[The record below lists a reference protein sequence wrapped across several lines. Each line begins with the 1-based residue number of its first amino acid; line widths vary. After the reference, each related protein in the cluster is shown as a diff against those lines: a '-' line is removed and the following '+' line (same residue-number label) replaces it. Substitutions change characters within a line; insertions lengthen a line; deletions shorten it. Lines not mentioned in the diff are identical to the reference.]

1 MKRYKVRITDRNGFH
16 HEYPDGSC
24 FGGSYGDPH
33 VATMCLNEAE
43 FKALTMFM
51 GQVSDLRHDVA
62 VFNLSQCCVLTPWH
76 KRVMCKYFKAFT
88 EQVTIEF
95 LFK

>member
-16 HEYPDGSC
+16 HEYPDGTG

-51 GQVSDLRHDVA
+51 GQVSEAQHDVA
-62 VFNLSQCCVLTPWH
+62 LFSFTQCCLLSDWH
-76 KRVMCKYFKAFT
+76 KRVLCENFKAIT
-88 EQVTIEF
+88 PEQVKIEI
-95 LFK
+95 L

>member
-16 HEYPDGSC
+16 HEFDDGSC
-24 FGGSYGDPH
+24 TGGSYGDPI
-33 VATMCLNEAE
+33 VVTMCLNEPE
-43 FKALTMFM
+43 FKALKLFI

-88 EQVTIEF
+88 EQVTIEI
-95 LFK
+95 L